1 MNIAAF
7 GDDHNDVE
15 MLRRCGFGVAV
26 ANAIEEAKAAA
37 GCICGTNDNDGVA
50 NWIEERVLR

>member
-1 MNIAAF
+1 LTALYSVQIKLF
-7 GDDHNDVE
+7 PII
-15 MLRRCGFGVAV
+15 RQAV

-50 NWIEERVLR
+50 NWIEERVLGLKTK